1 MANTFSSK
9 GFSLS
14 SSSLSSASPQMQR
27 RSLDANPGR
36 VAPGGPDGQHH
47 YAASPSELQLI
58 HDITSNASDQAMQN
72 DDSSQLLLRK
82 LGMKVS
88 DLEYY
93 KRRSLD
99 ANPRRVA
106 PGGPDGQHHYAASPS
121 VH

>member
-9 GFSLS
+9 GLF
-14 SSSLSSASPQMQR
+14 
-27 RSLDANPGR
+27 
-36 VAPGGPDGQHH
+36 
-47 YAASPSELQLI
+47 LI
-58 HDITSNASDQAMQN
+58 IIFLVFCITSNASQAMRN
-72 DDSSQLLLRK
+72 GDSSQLLLRK

-99 ANPRRVA
+99 ANPGRVA